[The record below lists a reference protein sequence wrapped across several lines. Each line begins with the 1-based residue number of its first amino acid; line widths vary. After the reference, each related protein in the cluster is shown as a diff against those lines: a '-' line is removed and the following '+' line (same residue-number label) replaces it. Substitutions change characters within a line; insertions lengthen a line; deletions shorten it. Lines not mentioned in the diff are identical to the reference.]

1 MNQYGHRVRMHQDP
15 QYPMESGFMDSHP
28 LSALTSDVAG
38 LQTHDY
44 NSQIIS
50 SEPKLDLLS
59 AASLSSSWLADAARQ
74 LQEIRLEVEEACEL
88 DSETEV
94 VQGSVYDEAYFLLNV
109 LHHIIPMPDIMW
121 LEDGGIGLEWRTGD
135 GIATVSLYGDGF
147 VTYGATW
154 KGSREIS
161 GTCPLSDS
169 ILLPHFLN
177 VLREFFR
184 QAEGGEGGE
193 NFDIQVTLPLKH
205 VLPQHKMNAEHKA
218 KEAFVLELLRQ
229 GEISAG
235 RAASLLN
242 ISRWALSDLMFE
254 AGISPFDD
262 SLTSEAFAAEVAD
275 ALKDFDER
283 RYARIRR
290 K

>member
-1 MNQYGHRVRMHQDP
+1 
-15 QYPMESGFMDSHP
+15 MDTLQKSRDFVQPPVDEVLFTKHVQQ
-28 LSALTSDVAG
+28 LVA
-38 LQTHDY
+38 
-44 NSQIIS
+44 I
-50 SEPKLDLLS
+50 
-59 AASLSSSWLADAARQ
+59 RQ
-74 LQEIRLEVEEACEL
+74 EAEEAYTL
-88 DSETEV
+88 DNEIDPVPASA
-94 VQGSVYDEAYFLLNV
+94 YDDARLL
-109 LHHIIPMPDIMW
+109 LKLLLRAGMPMPDIAW
-121 LEDGGIGLEWRTGD
+121 AEDGSLGFEWRPGD

-184 QAEGGEGGE
+184 QAEGGEGDE
-193 NFDIQVTLPLKH
+193 NFDIQITLPLKH

-254 AGISPFDD
+254 TGISPFDD

-283 RYARIRR
+283 RDARIRR